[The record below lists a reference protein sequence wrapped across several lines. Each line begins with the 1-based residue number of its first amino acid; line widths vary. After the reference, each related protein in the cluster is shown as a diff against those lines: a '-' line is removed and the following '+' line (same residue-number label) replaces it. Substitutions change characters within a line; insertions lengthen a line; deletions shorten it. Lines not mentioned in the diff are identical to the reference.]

1 MSDSY
6 YQERARR
13 RTRILLIVGAVV
25 VVAVVGIAVVWS
37 LYRDAC
43 TGSFERSPSAV
54 VSAYLEAI
62 GRGDAAAAQACW
74 RHEAYYELE
83 AGCSEIC
90 LSKVYGAQFAI
101 VDLVAGEPYTTPE
114 GRHNLETAVTVACT
128 AGGETHTATVLLDS
142 VGGNP
147 PWKHWAIVHSTFGGT
162 IVEPW
167 CKP

>member
-13 RTRILLIVGAVV
+13 RTRILLIAGVVAVIAVV
-25 VVAVVGIAVVWS
+25 VIAVFWS

-54 VSAYLEAI
+54 VAAYLEAI

-74 RHEAYYELE
+74 QHEAYYELE

-90 LSKVYGAQFAI
+90 LAKVYGAQFTI
-101 VDLVAGEPYTTPE
+101 VDVVPGEPYTTPE

-128 AGGETHTATVLLDS
+128 DGGETHTAQVLLDS
-142 VGGNP
+142 VAGDP
-147 PWKHWAIVHSTFGGT
+147 PWKHWTIVHSTFGGT
-162 IVEPW
+162 VVEPW